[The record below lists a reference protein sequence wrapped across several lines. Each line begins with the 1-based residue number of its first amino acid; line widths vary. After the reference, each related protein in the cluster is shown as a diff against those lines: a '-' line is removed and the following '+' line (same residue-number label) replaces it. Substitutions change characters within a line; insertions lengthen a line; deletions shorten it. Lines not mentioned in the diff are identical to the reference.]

1 MKLPST
7 NSQSSGLTRIE
18 LLVVLVI
25 LVALAGLIL
34 PAFQHSHSHN
44 RARRIS
50 CVNNLKQV
58 ALSFRISA
66 VDNNDSFPMQIADE
80 KGGAKDSLARGEVF
94 RVFLAM
100 SNELSV
106 PRTVLCPD
114 DPRKAATNWA
124 SLSNSNISYFV
135 GLDATNTRPNMI
147 LLGDRDLAENGQLL
161 SGTVNLTTNRPVAW
175 HKLLHKEGGNLL
187 FADGSVQL
195 TATLKFP
202 GALTLRQQLANTGD
216 ATNRVLFPQ

>member
-25 LVALAGLIL
+25 VVVLAGLVL
-34 PAFQHSHSHN
+34 PAFQGTNHRHRTRH
-44 RARRIS
+44 IS

-58 ALSFRISA
+58 ALSFRIYA
-66 VDNNDSFPMQIADE
+66 NDNNDLYPMQIADD
-80 KGGAKDSLARGEVF
+80 KGGAKDSIAQGEVF

-106 PRTVLCPD
+106 PKTVVCPN
-114 DPRKAATNWA
+114 DPRIAATNWDVFGKT
-124 SLSNSNISYFV
+124 NTSYFV
-135 GLDATNTRPNMI
+135 GLDAEEVRPNMI
-147 LLGDRDLAENGQLL
+147 LSGDRDIAENGQLL

-175 HKLLHKEGGNLL
+175 HKLLHKEGGNIAL
-187 FADGSVQL
+187 ADGSVQIVTTKL
-195 TATLKFP
+195 L
-202 GALTLRQQLANTGD
+202 LQQLANTGD